1 MKIAYGIVA
10 LLALAGAAN
19 AQFVAT
25 NAGPINSD
33 GPIGTGTNGSFGAT
47 YGGAGTIF
55 GNVAFT
61 GDLTSNDVGSYLSE
75 ARWNVKNLST
85 GAAAAFQFA
94 SGNTWSGTVNVA
106 ATRGMFLWA
115 SSGDNFSFEAYESY
129 NDSGIDASWS
139 NVSFT
144 FNSATIGTLG
154 NVNAGDIDFDT
165 FTSTF
170 DTEIAIYTSAGVLLG
185 TNDDAPS
192 SLQSQILLNL
202 AEGDYYVII
211 GGYNSLFGNGGASG
225 GNAAGDFVL
234 NINGANAGSGSLAA
248 GGLAA
253 YSLTVVPTPGALAL
267 LGLGGLVAASR
278 RR

>member
-1 MKIAYGIVA
+1 MKIVSGIVA
-10 LLALAGAAN
+10 LLAFAGAAN

-25 NAGPINSD
+25 NAGPIDSD

-55 GNVAFT
+55 GSVDFS
-61 GDLTSNDVGSYLSE
+61 GDLTSGGVGSYLSE
-75 ARWNVKNLST
+75 ARWNVKNLNT

-94 SGNTWSGTVNVA
+94 SGNTWTGTVNVA

-129 NDSGIDASWS
+129 NDGGIDANWT

-144 FNSATIGTLG
+144 FNSAAIGALG

-170 DTEIAIYTSAGVLLG
+170 DTELAIYSANGTLLG
-185 TNDDAPS
+185 TNDDTGG
-192 SLQSQILLNL
+192 LQSQVLINL

-211 GGYNSLFGNGGASG
+211 GGYNSLFGDGGASG

-234 NINGANAGSGSLAA
+234 NINGANAASGTLAA

-267 LGLGGLVAASR
+267 LGLGGLVTAR
-278 RR
+278 RRR